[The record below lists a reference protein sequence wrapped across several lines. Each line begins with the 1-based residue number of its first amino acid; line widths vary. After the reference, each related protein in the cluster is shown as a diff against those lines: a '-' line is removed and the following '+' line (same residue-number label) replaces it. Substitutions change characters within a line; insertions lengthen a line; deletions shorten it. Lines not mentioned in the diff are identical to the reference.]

1 MKTPPAIKSLAKTL
15 GDPVFWALSSAEL
28 SALLT
33 RFPDNA
39 GGDILTMTKEYR
51 GRGWYK
57 RIRSLQVEEEF
68 RRLADWAASQTPRI
82 VIEIGTASGGTLLMW
97 ARIATERVISIDL
110 PGGIHGGGYPEQK
123 ARLFKAFVRGRPNV
137 TINLIR
143 ANSHEQT
150 TRDRVGGLLGP
161 ARADILFIDGDHRLE
176 GVTRDFEL
184 WRDLER
190 PGGHIVFHDVLYHP
204 RTPSAQVD
212 QLWNDLKKRHH
223 GRTQEIIES
232 PDQGWAGI
240 GILEV

>member
-1 MKTPPAIKSLAKTL
+1 MTRHAVKSFVKTL
-15 GDPVFWALSSAEL
+15 GDPLFWALSSAEL
-28 SALLT
+28 SELLT

-39 GGDILTMTKEYR
+39 SGDILAMTKEYQ
-51 GRGWYK
+51 GSGWYK
-57 RIRSLQVEEEF
+57 RIRSLQVDEEF
-68 RRLADWAASQTPRI
+68 RRLADWAASQRPRI

-110 PGGIHGGGYPEQK
+110 PGGIHGGGYPAQK

-137 TINLIR
+137 TVNLIR
-143 ANSHEQT
+143 TSSHEQT

-184 WRDLER
+184 WRDLVR
-190 PGGHIVFHDVLYHP
+190 PGGHIVFHDILYHS
-204 RTPSAQVD
+204 REPSAQVD
-212 QLWNDLKKRHH
+212 QLWNDLKERHP
-223 GRTQEIIES
+223 GRTHEIIES
-232 PDQGWAGI
+232 PNQGWAGI